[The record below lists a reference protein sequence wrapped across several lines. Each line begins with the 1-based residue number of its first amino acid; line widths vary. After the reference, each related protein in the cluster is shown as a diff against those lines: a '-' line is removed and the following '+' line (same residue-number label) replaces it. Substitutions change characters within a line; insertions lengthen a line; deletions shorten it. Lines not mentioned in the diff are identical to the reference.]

1 VSGDSTYAIE
11 TGMAGVEDE
20 PTKEFGSTHGS
31 EIPTDEAEVVHALDR
46 EEFEDNPN
54 QLVWHLTHG
63 A

>member
-20 PTKEFGSTHGS
+20 PMKEFGSTHGS

-54 QLVWHLTHG
+54 RLI
-63 A
+63 